1 MRPFFSMLKIRF
13 INSMQY
19 RAAAWAG
26 VMTQFFWGFM
36 ELLLYLTLSRE
47 NPAAFTMTLPQ
58 LTSYLWLRQAFFAM
72 FLLWSVD
79 NDILDMIMNG
89 DVAYEVIR
97 PVSLYSLWFARN
109 LGSRTSKVA
118 LRCVPILLVSLL
130 LPKPYGLSLPPD
142 LYSAVGFFIS
152 MILGV
157 VLLIGMCMWIYIMT
171 FYFITARGIQNI
183 VGTFAD
189 FLSGSLIPIPFM
201 PIGVQRVLNI
211 LPFAS
216 TQSTPYLIYSGYL
229 SGTTVLQAI
238 GLQLLWIVLIVGSG
252 ILAMRKALLR
262 VTVQGG

>member
-118 LRCVPILLVSLL
+118 LRP
-130 LPKPYGLSLPPD
+130 PKGP
-142 LYSAVGFFIS
+142 
-152 MILGV
+152 
-157 VLLIGMCMWIYIMT
+157 
-171 FYFITARGIQNI
+171 
-183 VGTFAD
+183 
-189 FLSGSLIPIPFM
+189 
-201 PIGVQRVLNI
+201 
-211 LPFAS
+211 
-216 TQSTPYLIYSGYL
+216 
-229 SGTTVLQAI
+229 
-238 GLQLLWIVLIVGSG
+238 
-252 ILAMRKALLR
+252 K
-262 VTVQGG
+262 

>member
-1 MRPFFSMLKIRF
+1 MRPFFSMLKMRF

-26 VMTQFFWGFM
+26 VATQFFWGFM
-36 ELLLYLTLSRE
+36 ELLLYMALSRE
-47 NPAAFTMTLPQ
+47 NPQAFTMGLSQ
-58 LTSYLWLRQAFFAM
+58 LTAYLWLRQAFFAM

-79 NDILDMIMNG
+79 GDILDMIMNG
-89 DVAYEVIR
+89 DVSYEVIR
-97 PVSLYSLWFARN
+97 PVSLYWLWFARN
-109 LGSRTSKVA
+109 LGTRASRVA
-118 LRCVPILLVSLL
+118 LRCVPILVCSFL

-142 LYSAVGFFIS
+142 LASAVGFLVS
-152 MILGV
+152 MTLGV
-157 VLLIGMCMWIYIMT
+157 LLLIGMCMWIYILT

-201 PIGVQRVLNI
+201 PMGVQRVLYV

-229 SGTTVLQAI
+229 SGSEALQAI
-238 GLQLLWIVLIVGSG
+238 GLQAFWLVVIVGFG
-252 ILAMRKALLR
+252 ILAMRRALLR